1 MALPGD
7 GLRAAFRPT
16 LLLSLAGL
24 AAVAP
29 LAMDA
34 YLPAFTQMAEDLE
47 VSASAVQLT
56 LTTFLVGVALGQLV
70 IGVLSDRLGRRP
82 LLLWGSVLAFVAG
95 VGTVLAPS
103 AGLLLAARF
112 LQGLGG
118 AAGMVLG
125 RAVISDRSRGI
136 TAARALS
143 LVMAI
148 QGVAPVLAP
157 ILGGALVGPVGWRG
171 ILAVVAAF
179 QGLLVL
185 MVALWVP
192 ETLDARDRHDGGL
205 SLLVNGTRELGRDL
219 VFVRLVLINALVFA
233 LLTAYL
239 SSAPFILQ
247 GVLGMG
253 TSVYTGVFAVCGLVV
268 TVSVSVCG
276 SLASR
281 VSPHRQVRVGLIALL
296 GIDLVFAAVCL
307 LLLAGPVSQASRAG
321 LTVLTVAL
329 FILHVAAIGACIG
342 NLPALALGRAGRW
355 AGTASALLGF
365 IQFVAGGVASPLV
378 GLTGS
383 ASGVAFGVT
392 VVVIGVLVNV
402 LAAFGLRAEGDKE
415 REAAARAERE
425 AHRLGR

>member
-1 MALPGD
+1 
-7 GLRAAFRPT
+7 
-16 LLLSLAGL
+16 
-24 AAVAP
+24 
-29 LAMDA
+29 
-34 YLPAFTQMAEDLE
+34 
-47 VSASAVQLT
+47 
-56 LTTFLVGVALGQLV
+56 
-70 IGVLSDRLGRRP
+70 
-82 LLLWGSVLAFVAG
+82 
-95 VGTVLAPS
+95 
-103 AGLLLAARF
+103 
-112 LQGLGG
+112 
-118 AAGMVLG
+118 
-125 RAVISDRSRGI
+125 
-136 TAARALS
+136 
-143 LVMAI
+143 
-148 QGVAPVLAP
+148 
-157 ILGGALVGPVGWRG
+157 
-171 ILAVVAAF
+171 
-179 QGLLVL
+179 
-185 MVALWVP
+185 
-192 ETLDARDRHDGGL
+192 
-205 SLLVNGTRELGRDL
+205 
-219 VFVRLVLINALVFA
+219 
-233 LLTAYL
+233 
-239 SSAPFILQ
+239 
-247 GVLGMG
+247 MG